1 MFIIQNKI
9 DCEISFLQHQS
20 LQVRKFFQSA
30 GKCTDASGQI
40 QWRKVKGGLQET
52 LSTVECNRQMTAIRG
67 KFHPLS
73 VWEKKGYDVA
83 EIEKKVRRGKVTCH
97 LSHLGI
103 PLFLQICLLSF
114 KPRDASSLLTH
125 FCAFEPI

>member
-40 QWRKVKGGLQET
+40 QWRKVKGCLQET
-52 LSTVECNRQMTAIRG
+52 LTTVECNRQMTAIRG

-83 EIEKKVRRGKVTCH
+83 EIEKKGEKTESDMPPVSSWYSPVFAN
-97 LSHLGI
+97 
-103 PLFLQICLLSF
+103 LFTSI
-114 KPRDASSLLTH
+114 
-125 FCAFEPI
+125 